1 METRFARPSS
11 SYTRRR
17 SSIVQ
22 DKSFTSRCSVES
34 TALDTASLQIK
45 ILPRGSRE
53 GEQELE
59 MLMLDG

>member
-1 METRFARPSS
+1 M
-11 SYTRRR
+11 
-17 SSIVQ
+17 Q